1 MDQLRYYFWFCIF
14 WLATYFYPA
23 AQYVMLVGF
32 FIGADTITGVVAA
45 NKRGEKITSVRFSNV
60 IRKLL
65 VYGVAVLVACVIQKQ
80 FFSDFPAMKII
91 AGLIALNELKSLDE
105 NIKDISGYSLFEYF
119 IKKLN
124 RDER

>member
-1 MDQLRYYFWFCIF
+1 MDQLRYYFWFCCF

-23 AQYVMLVGF
+23 AQYVLLVGF

-45 NKRGEKITSVRFSNV
+45 NKRGERITSKRFSDV
-60 IRKLL
+60 IRKFL
-65 VYGVAVLVACVIQKQ
+65 VYGVAVLVSCVIQKQ

-124 RDER
+124 R